1 MLLAFDAR
9 KFATLLY
16 LYQYATDPQVKQR
29 ALVGWALTLPREEI
43 LFYPD
48 LIEQLNKTVSSQAVQ
63 RELLELQYQIVYCIE
78 AEKATQEINR
88 DIIPTMMR
96 GQNIVMED
104 IINPDAEEQA
114 MEELEKSYTR
124 MMDMQQ
130 KGVDVYFGG
139 FSQMKRFTFFNRA
152 NNWFMPFYT
161 EHPELKPLEALTKVD

>member
-1 MLLAFDAR
+1 MDAQLLTSALLLALLLAFDAR

-88 DIIPTMMR
+88 DINKYPISECR
-96 GQNIVMED
+96 
-104 IINPDAEEQA
+104 
-114 MEELEKSYTR
+114 
-124 MMDMQQ
+124 
-130 KGVDVYFGG
+130 
-139 FSQMKRFTFFNRA
+139 
-152 NNWFMPFYT
+152 
-161 EHPELKPLEALTKVD
+161 TKVGRV